1 MVGDPMVER
10 IPPGTWVE
18 IGAIVLPPAARAP
31 HLPEDT
37 RQVALEMRTKGFLI
51 EPASI
56 GEEAEIETPVGRR
69 MRGTLMQANPAYTHG
84 FGPPIPE
91 LRRIGGEVRAAL
103 RARKRVR

>member
-1 MVGDPMVER
+1 MAEP

-18 IGAIVLPPAARAP
+18 IRAILLPPAARAP

-37 RQVALEMRTKGFLI
+37 RQVPLEMRTKGFLI
-51 EPASI
+51 EATLL

-69 MRGTLMQANPAYTHG
+69 LRGILMQANPAYTHG

-91 LRRIGGEVRAAL
+91 LARINSEIRTL
-103 RARKRVR
+103 LRKRGRLR